1 MKKIFLLLNFLFC
14 GLANC
19 FLFADDN
26 QLLTIEKDTINHDPQ
41 YYFNQAMNVLKSAQ
55 ARSDLKKAADLFEKA
70 KALSPGWNDV
80 YYNLGLL
87 YEKLDCYSQ
96 AVDNLVVSL
105 RGCISSAKH
114 DTDECEQIAIRLGK
128 DQKKSETLEKAKSL
142 MVNGKWNL
150 IRKIPDDALLNTSTF
165 YPVFSFDKGGKMW
178 MANSKISFLK
188 NFKPMRG
195 DDQLTYLIKENIK
208 RHPRFVVNFDG
219 KYFEIR
225 EFYILGKTDIDENTH
240 RENELF
246 YPECILYKG
255 EIDISS
261 PQILIKIREYARH
274 LWDNPYLYT
283 SYNEADEESFKNLD
297 SVVFDEQKNFRV
309 ESQWKIE

>member
-1 MKKIFLLLNFLFC
+1 MGKFFLLLSFLFC

-19 FLFADDN
+19 FLFADN
-26 QLLTIEKDTINHDPQ
+26 YQLSITEKDTIEHDPQ
-41 YYFNQAMNVLKSAQ
+41 YYFNQAMDVLKSAQ

-87 YEKLDCYSQ
+87 YEKLDCYSL
-96 AVDNLVVSL
+96 AVDNLVVAL
-105 RGCISSAKH
+105 RACISSAKH

-128 DQKKSETLEKAKSL
+128 DHKKSEMLEKAKSL

-150 IRKIPDDALLNTSTF
+150 IRKIPDDALVHTSNF
-165 YPVFSFDKGGKMW
+165 YPVFSFDKEGKLW

-188 NFKPMRG
+188 NFKPMSG
-195 DDQLTYLIKENIK
+195 DDHTYLIKENIK
-208 RHPRFVVNFDG
+208 RHPRFVVSFDG

-225 EFYILGKTDIDENTH
+225 EFYIWVITHIDENTH
-240 RENELF
+240 RESEFF
-246 YPECILYKG
+246 YPECTLYKG

-261 PQILIKIREYARH
+261 PQILIKIREYVRH